1 MRRRLLFF
9 LFCILWLAFP
19 QGVLA
24 EGEGVRPMVQT
35 VMPVDEYRGLVHLGL
50 LETEVNDNGDMSQS
64 VRDVMPAIAQ
74 IRVGNFWGSG
84 AILEIGEDDLLL
96 VTNRHVLAHQA
107 DMAYVRFYSGA
118 SGASRE
124 MVWSDRYDLGFVRID
139 ISGWPYED
147 RRKLRFVNTD
157 SAENLSKGD
166 DIFLVGST
174 DGVACNVYVG
184 TVADPWYYFEEFDS
198 YMIYNYCKA
207 KGGMSGGG
215 TFDEHGHYIGM
226 VTGGYDD
233 ETASL
238 PLSIILEEK
247 DRLFGTNR

>member
-1 MRRRLLFF
+1 M
-9 LFCILWLAFP
+9 
-19 QGVLA
+19 A

-35 VMPVDEYRGLVHLGL
+35 VTPADEYRGLVHLGL
-50 LETEVNDNGDMSQS
+50 LGTEVNDNGDMSQS
-64 VRDVMPAIAQ
+64 VRDVMPAIVQ

-84 AILEIGEDDLLL
+84 VILEIGEDDLLL
-96 VTNRHVLAHQA
+96 VTNRHVLDHPS

-118 SGASRE
+118 SGASRD
-124 MVWSDRYDLGFVRID
+124 MVCSDRYDLGFIRMD
-139 ISGWPYED
+139 ISDWSYEE

-157 SAENLSKGD
+157 SEEQLGRGD

-184 TVADPWYYFEEFDS
+184 TVADPWYYFEEFGS
-198 YMIYNYCKA
+198 HMIYNYCKA

-215 TFDEHGHYIGM
+215 TFDEHGHYVGM

-238 PLSIILEEK
+238 PLATILEERE
-247 DRLFGTNR
+247 RLRGTIG